1 MRVSY
6 TAYRMMNDTENFK
19 HSHCQGCCD
28 SMGITGAIKLGSNL
42 LRNWVFS
49 QQGCSVPIASPP
61 SISGGPKRKV
71 RVQYSYGRC

>member
-6 TAYRMMNDTENFK
+6 TSYWMMYDTENFE
-19 HSHCQGCCD
+19 HSHCQ
-28 SMGITGAIKLGSNL
+28 GSNL

-49 QQGCSVPIASPP
+49 QQGCKVPIASPP

-71 RVQYSYGRC
+71 RV